1 MLYQLYL
8 NKAGGGGAKQFRKL
22 FWQKKTKPQ
31 VNGYTTSQNNHIFG
45 FHIQQVFPFP
55 SLPFSYW
62 LAKQIF
68 RKTFEINILKKM
80 LI

>member
-8 NKAGGGGAKQFRKL
+8 NKAGGGAKQFRKL

-31 VNGYTTSQNNHIFG
+31 VSQNNHIFG